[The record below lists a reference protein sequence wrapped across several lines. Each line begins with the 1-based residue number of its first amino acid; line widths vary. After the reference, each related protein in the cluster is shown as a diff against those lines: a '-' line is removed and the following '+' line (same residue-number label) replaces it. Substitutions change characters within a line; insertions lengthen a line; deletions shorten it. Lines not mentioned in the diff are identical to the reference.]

1 MRILLGYISL
11 VNPALW
17 VGVSAL
23 AVPLAIHL
31 LTRRTPKNM
40 TFPTLRFLR
49 AARAHQS
56 RLYHLRHLLLLLTRM
71 ALLLLILL
79 AFLRPVLMRGARRR
93 AASEAG
99 RTMLILMDVS
109 ASMGYVQAGVSPLA
123 QARAAVLEILDH
135 YEAGDRLNLIFMKV
149 TPDASFDEP
158 SDNLFL
164 LRRDLANVTAVPESP
179 DINAAIAEAV
189 SQLRGVTE
197 GRHQIYFISDFQR
210 TNWSSVNFDQVDA
223 DTELLFVPVGPE
235 RGENCAITDVALR
248 PAAPTVAEEIEIV
261 CKVTNYSD
269 RSHQL
274 PLQMRFRDGEDFRQ
288 EVRLEPRATVS
299 SSFHLRIHD
308 AGQYEGQVFIPEDG
322 LKVDDR
328 RNFVL
333 DVAEKVRVL
342 IVSDEDPRDKETGTA
357 FLRRAVNPFPQS
369 HDAAVVS
376 STVSSREVSKS
387 DLDTAQVVI
396 LSGVHEL
403 SRRSGEAILEYLET
417 GGSVAYFHVGAAA
430 SQNLERLAA
439 WSEGNFVLP
448 FELSGL
454 IDLARQEG
462 YATWAQANFD
472 HPILR
477 KFRDSADLGDLRF
490 ERFFSTERAKD
501 KGRVLLRYDDGN
513 IAMAE
518 TLVGPGVLLLC
529 NFGCSLQHSDVVRH
543 PLFVPLVHEII
554 KGLRPSVG
562 RRNTFLVG
570 QPCFTTIRSVTDD
583 ERVVLRDPGGESVE
597 GNVEVND
604 DGVAVLFPKTS
615 ACGFYRVYV
624 GEAIAGSAAV
634 NLDVLESNLERLD
647 MAQLEELAQQPRTT
661 YFAAGDAAGLAGL
674 LEGEPLWHYFLLA
687 AVGLLL
693 IEQILVLLVRH

>member
-1 MRILLGYISL
+1 M

-17 VGVSAL
+17 VGVAAL

-79 AFLRPVLMRGARRR
+79 AFLRPVLMQGARRK
-93 AASEAG
+93 ATSQTG

-123 QARAAVLEILDH
+123 EARAAVLEILDH
-135 YEAGDRLNLIFMKV
+135 HEAGDRVNLILMKV
-149 TPDASFDEP
+149 APDASFDEP

-164 LRRDLANVTAVPESP
+164 LRRDLANAAAVPERP

-189 SQLRGVTE
+189 SQLKGVTE
-197 GRHQIYFISDFQR
+197 GRRQIYFISDFQR

-248 PAAPTVAEEIEIV
+248 PAAPTVSEDVEIV

-269 RSHQL
+269 RPRRL
-274 PLQMRFRDGEDFRQ
+274 PLQMRFRDGEDFQQ

-328 RNFVL
+328 RSFVL

-342 IVSDEDPRDKETGTA
+342 VVSDDDPRVKETGAA
-357 FLRRAVNPFPQS
+357 FLRRAINPFAQKRN
-369 HDAAVVS
+369 AAVVS
-376 STVSSREVSKS
+376 SVVSSRDVDKS
-387 DLDTAQVVI
+387 DLARAQVVI
-396 LSGVHEL
+396 LSGIHEL

-417 GGSVAYFHVGAAA
+417 GGSVAYFHVASAA

-448 FELSGL
+448 FELSGQ
-454 IDLARQEG
+454 IDLSRQEG
-462 YATWAQANFD
+462 YATLAQANFD
-472 HPILR
+472 HRILR

-490 ERFFSTERAKD
+490 HRFFSTERVKN

-529 NFGCSLQHSDVVRH
+529 NFGCSLQHSDIVRH

-554 KGLRPSVG
+554 RGLRPSMG
-562 RRNTFLVG
+562 RKNTFLVG
-570 QPCFTTIRSVTDD
+570 QPCFTTLRPLTDN
-583 ERVVLRDPGGESVE
+583 EKVVLRGPAGETVEGSVE
-597 GNVEVND
+597 AND

-615 ACGFYRVYV
+615 ACGFYRAYV
-624 GEAIAGSAAV
+624 GEEIAASAAV
-634 NLDVLESNLERLD
+634 NLDSLESNLERLD
-647 MAQLEELAQQPRTT
+647 MAQLEELAQQPRAT
-661 YFAAGDAAGLAGL
+661 YLAAGDVAGIEGL

-687 AVGLLL
+687 AVGLLFV
-693 IEQILVLLVRH
+693 EQVLVLLVRH